1 MLFDNK
7 EFLEDLAYLISL
19 KTVQGFSD
27 NAPFGE
33 ENKKALL
40 YFLEKAKKFGFETV
54 NYDNY
59 FGEVI
64 FGSGEEFGIIGHLD
78 VVPEGEGWATDPYTL
93 TVKEGKVFGRGVAD
107 DKAPILICLYALK
120 ELKER
125 GVKFNKKIRL
135 FVGCN
140 EESGWKDVEYFKS
153 KSKFPDY
160 GFSPD
165 GDFPV
170 VFSEKGINRIYFSIP
185 KLKNYTFNKSGTIVN
200 AVCAYA
206 SITAKGKVDEKLVKK
221 HGLKLNGNLIE
232 SFGKTAHGSK
242 PELGVNAIKP
252 LFDYLLDC
260 GERVKEVVD
269 YIFNDKL
276 NLSKIGDDTGFTTL
290 SANLI
295 EEREEDIL
303 ISVDFRIPATKV
315 LEDFIPLIE
324 KFGIKY
330 NAVLSRKPLFVPK
343 TERIVNDLLNA
354 YNEVLGVNE
363 SPIPQSGGT
372 FASVF
377 KRGCA
382 FGPEFPGKNN
392 QIHEPNEFMEID
404 DINKTYDIYLKAI
417 ENIIK

>member
-1 MLFDNK
+1 MIFENQNFVK
-7 EFLEDLAYLISL
+7 DLAYLISC
-19 KTVQGFSD
+19 KSVKSTNE

-40 YFLEKAKKFGFETV
+40 YFLELAKKFGFETI

-64 FGSGEEFGIIGHLD
+64 VGSGEEFGIIGHLD
-78 VVPEGEGWATDPYTL
+78 VVPEGTGWDTDPYTL
-93 TVKEGKVFGRGVAD
+93 TVKDGKAFGRGIAD
-107 DKAPILICLYALK
+107 DKAPILSCLYALK
-120 ELKER
+120 ELKDK
-125 GVKFNKKIRL
+125 GFTFNKKIRL

-140 EESGWKDVEYFKS
+140 EESGWKDVEYFKT

-185 KLKNYTFNKSGTIVN
+185 KLKNYTFNKSGTVIN

-206 SITAKGKVDEKLVKK
+206 SMTAKGEVNKDLIKK

-242 PELGVNAIKP
+242 PELGKNAIKP
-252 LFDYLLDC
+252 LFDYLLDAK
-260 GERVKEVVD
+260 EDVKNIVD

-276 NLSKIGDDTGFTTL
+276 GLSKIGDDTGFTTL

-295 EEREEDIL
+295 EEREDDIL

-324 KFGIKY
+324 KFGIKFD
-330 NAVLSRKPLFVPK
+330 AVLSRKPLFVPK
-343 TERIVNDLLNA
+343 TEKIVQDLVRA

-363 SPIPQSGGT
+363 NPIPQSGGT

-382 FGPEFPGKNN
+382 FGPEFPNKNN
-392 QIHEPNEFMEID
+392 QIHEPNEFMEIE
-404 DINKTYDIYLKAI
+404 DINKMYEIYLKAI
-417 ENIIK
+417 ENIVK